1 MCWCALNFDTD
12 HHNKGYALG
21 LQALLDFLTC
31 WLIETVTVNLH
42 TSHCHQL
49 REAEQAIILL
59 PLQHNCLILVKIVQG
74 TLSLPLSSR
83 TALHPIH
90 VLFFLVNM
98 ASLPTFDVTIVFVRV
113 CWPSAKKLQ
122 RQLLKSEAKKCIEGL
137 SLTALCTAYTVTCP
151 MMKNLTH
158 FIAVEP
164 TFSFQGLPSFF
175 MPLLWSLFSLP
186 LYYANMIS

>member
-1 MCWCALNFDTD
+1 MLTLTTVLVYT
-12 HHNKGYALG
+12 NKGYDHG

-31 WLIETVTVNLH
+31 WLTETVTVNLH

-49 REAEQAIILL
+49 REAEQAITLF
-59 PLQHNCLILVKIVQG
+59 PPQHNNYCLILVKIVQG

-113 CWPSAKKLQ
+113 C
-122 RQLLKSEAKKCIEGL
+122 
-137 SLTALCTAYTVTCP
+137 
-151 MMKNLTH
+151 
-158 FIAVEP
+158 
-164 TFSFQGLPSFF
+164 
-175 MPLLWSLFSLP
+175 
-186 LYYANMIS
+186 